1 MNRALR
7 MISPRTRRISLLL
20 GAAMLG
26 VWLAGCAETGAP
38 YAIERHTVNGL
49 PTVTATGN
57 AKAQVTVDAIDY
69 GNRSIALTGPNGRT
83 EIFTV
88 SSAVRNFGQIKRG
101 DKVSVEYFT
110 RMYASVR
117 KATDTVSTTVIGAVG
132 VAELGQKP
140 GIVCVRQAIIE
151 ANVEAIDYPT
161 RVVKLKTTAGD
172 LMTLTADP
180 KLQGLDKVNV
190 GDQVVFDYTEAVSIT
205 VE

>member
-7 MISPRTRRISLLL
+7 MIFRPTRRISLLL
-20 GAAMLG
+20 GVALLG
-26 VWLAGCAETGAP
+26 VCLAGCADTGNQ
-38 YAIERHTVNGL
+38 YAIERNTVNGL
-49 PTVTATGN
+49 PTVTATGS
-57 AKAQVTVDAIDY
+57 AKAQATVDAIDY
-69 GNRSIALTGPNGRT
+69 GNRSIALTGPNGKT

-88 SSAVRNFGQIKRG
+88 SSAVRNFSQIKKG

-117 KATDTVSTTVIGAVG
+117 KATDTLSTTVIGAV
-132 VAELGQKP
+132 ALADLGQKP

-151 ANVEAIDYPT
+151 ANVEAIDYAT

-172 LMTLTADP
+172 LLTLTADP
-180 KLQGLDKVNV
+180 KLKDLDKVNV